1 MSRMAEIINRALLT
15 KSMKVVSSVY
25 ETKDYSIFKELED
38 NRDITKARVEKLVA
52 SFSEKEIL
60 NPIVVNEKME
70 IVDGQGRYEALK
82 RLGRSIKF
90 LVSPGATIEDCRR
103 MNAYNQKWTNME
115 FVKSFAS
122 SGDVNYINLMECRKI
137 TNLSFDMILR
147 LANQSTHIYFEEEG
161 ERKFTLQKIKT
172 GKIKFTDFDKNMV
185 VRTYGLAIE
194 IKEALQ
200 LSCRLNGAFYT
211 AVKVMVG
218 FYGYDHQ
225 RMIEKCKLYKHKFTQ
240 MANLE
245 NALKE
250 FSEAYN
256 YHAKSNNKLYF
267 EDYMR
272 NKGMRVKSYTTNT
285 SLDLTE
291 SVKTLGGKNE

>member
-172 GKIKFTDFDKNMV
+172 GPK
-185 VRTYGLAIE
+185 RA
-194 IKEALQ
+194 
-200 LSCRLNGAFYT
+200 
-211 AVKVMVG
+211 
-218 FYGYDHQ
+218 
-225 RMIEKCKLYKHKFTQ
+225 
-240 MANLE
+240 
-245 NALKE
+245 
-250 FSEAYN
+250 
-256 YHAKSNNKLYF
+256 
-267 EDYMR
+267 R
-272 NKGMRVKSYTTNT
+272 NK
-285 SLDLTE
+285 
-291 SVKTLGGKNE
+291 